1 LDQRTQ
7 HLESGNAVVLIAE
20 RRFKTTDVANMM
32 DSDANHAEDTED
44 DTSGT
49 PRGPT
54 SQESI
59 SEPDIGDVL
68 PTTIGYSRASMRGLQ
83 QALAQGWLIQRARD
97 MCSFTHDKYRQAATH
112 MASQLPDIVIMRMCL
127 KVKSGIYYGLVT
139 NPSLIGCFS
148 FHAGAIKFYV
158 DITLAD

>member
-1 LDQRTQ
+1 MLT
-7 HLESGNAVVLIAE
+7 AE

-32 DSDANHAEDTED
+32 DSDANHTEDAEDD
-44 DTSGT
+44 ASGT
-49 PRGPT
+49 PPGPA
-54 SQESI
+54 SQESN
-59 SEPDIGDVL
+59 SEPDHHIGDVL

-127 KVKSGIYYGLVT
+127 KVKSGIYYG
-139 NPSLIGCFS
+139 
-148 FHAGAIKFYV
+148 
-158 DITLAD
+158 